1 MSLSYYGPRIG
12 LAPSNG
18 DSAYCY
24 VCEREGDKNDVI
36 GCEYGHPRLIDLCN
50 AIGVREKGKGKKK
63 IKKRRQSKVFGE
75 IPPAL

>member
-1 MSLSYYGPRIG
+1 
-12 LAPSNG
+12 
-18 DSAYCY
+18 